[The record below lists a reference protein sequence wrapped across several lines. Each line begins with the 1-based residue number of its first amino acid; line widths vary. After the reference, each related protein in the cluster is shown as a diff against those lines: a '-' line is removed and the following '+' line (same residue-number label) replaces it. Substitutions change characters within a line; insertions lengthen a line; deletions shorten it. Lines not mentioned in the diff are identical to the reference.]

1 MRVTH
6 FATWILLS
14 GLFCTSAPLRA
25 QSLGD
30 VAKKEDERR
39 KAVAS
44 AGKVYTNKDLPSVPA
59 PAPGAS
65 PAAAPPAKG
74 GADASP
80 DKEDKEDKQTDAQ
93 SDATKD
99 KPAPKDQAYWAER
112 SKKLHDQ
119 LERDQTF
126 SEALQSRIN
135 ALTTDFVNRSDPAQ
149 RAVIERDRQKALA
162 ELSNLKKQIG
172 DDRKALA
179 DLEEEA
185 RRAGVPPGWLR

>member
-1 MRVTH
+1 MKAMPLTRLT
-6 FATWILLS
+6 TWLLLS
-14 GLFCTSAPLRA
+14 GLFYASAPLRA

-30 VAKKEDERR
+30 VAKKEEERR

-44 AGKVYTNKDLPSVPA
+44 AGKVYTNKDLPSVPS
-59 PAPGAS
+59 PTTP
-65 PAAAPPAKG
+65 PAAATAETKTD
-74 GADASP
+74 DASK
-80 DKEDKEDKQTDAQ
+80 DKKTESQAD
-93 SDATKD
+93 TKD
-99 KPAPKDQAYWAER
+99 NPVVKDQAYWAER
-112 SKKLHDQ
+112 KKTVQGQ
-119 LERDQTF
+119 LDRDQTL
-126 SEALQSRIN
+126 SDALQSRIN

-172 DDRKALA
+172 DDKKALA